1 MDSAPSNLSLT
12 DKGRAAT
19 PISFVHS
26 ILLAYR
32 KYGADPADALEKTE
46 ITDSM
51 LKDPHSRVTASQ
63 LELLCSIA
71 MQELDDEALG
81 WFSRKLPWG
90 SYGMLC
96 RASLTSPNLGIA
108 LKRWCRHHR
117 LLTDDIKLSLEISP
131 NIARLVIT
139 SATLGEMQEFCLVS
153 CLRYILG
160 YACWVVD
167 SRIPLLEANFPFPA
181 PPHHEAYPLMFLGN
195 IHFDSESAGFC
206 FDPRYLDLPI
216 RRDERAL
223 QLMLQRA
230 LPLTV
235 FQYRR
240 DRLLIQGVHQF
251 LSEKLDTAA
260 TAESV
265 AEHLHISVRTLHRQL
280 KEEGTCLQQI
290 KNQIRR
296 DYSIELLTRSNRT
309 IKQVAN
315 LVGFADEKS
324 FIRAFNQWTG
334 QSPGAFSQK
343 ILRTK

>member
-1 MDSAPSNLSLT
+1 MA
-12 DKGRAAT
+12 
-19 PISFVHS
+19 
-26 ILLAYR
+26 
-32 KYGADPADALEKTE
+32 
-46 ITDSM
+46 
-51 LKDPHSRVTASQ
+51 RV
-63 LELLCSIA
+63 
-71 MQELDDEALG
+71 
-81 WFSRKLPWG
+81 
-90 SYGMLC
+90 
-96 RASLTSPNLGIA
+96 
-108 LKRWCRHHR
+108 
-117 LLTDDIKLSLEISP
+117 
-131 NIARLVIT
+131 VIT
-139 SATLGEMQEFCLVS
+139 SCATLGEMREFCIVS

-167 SRIPLLEANFPFPA
+167 SRIPLLETNFPFPA
-181 PPHHEAYPLMFLGN
+181 PPHQEAYPLMFQGP
-195 IHFDSESAGFC
+195 IFFGSDSAGFC
-206 FDPRYLDLPI
+206 FDSRYLDLPI

-251 LSEKLDTAA
+251 LSERLDTAA

-296 DYSIELLTRSNRT
+296 DSSIELLTRTNRT

-334 QSPGAFSQK
+334 QSPGSFSRK
-343 ILRTK
+343 FTRAK